1 LEFGGVPITA
11 SPPLRLATDSDL
23 SGRVIGCYFRVYND
37 LGPGFVEPVY
47 ARALALEFAAAGL
60 KADAEV
66 SIEVYYRDGLV
77 GSFRAD
83 FVVEDQLLL
92 ELKAVPSLVEAH
104 SAQVLNYL
112 SASSIELALL
122 VNFGGRRPQ
131 IRRLAIANSGKRR
144 QRRGGG
150 R

>member
-1 LEFGGVPITA
+1 LEVVGMPATA

-37 LGPGFVEPVY
+37 LGPGFVEAVY
-47 ARALALEFAAAGL
+47 AGALALEFAAAGIQ
-60 KADAEV
+60 AEPEV
-66 SIEVYYRDGLV
+66 AIEVFYREGLV

-83 FVVEDQLLL
+83 FIVEGQILL
-92 ELKAVPSLVEAH
+92 ELKAVTSLVEAH

-112 SASSIELALL
+112 AASSIELALL
-122 VNFGGRRPQ
+122 FNFGGRRPQ
-131 IRRLAIANSGKRR
+131 IRRLAMSNSGKRR
-144 QRRGGG
+144 QRRGG